1 MWRRKCFLNRARK
14 PGSRVH
20 RSMPRSN
27 NPSAWLGTLG
37 KTCRLT
43 QRWRRRKTTSQRLA
57 HRLPRHLGWLRRGL
71 ATRRAHQ
78 SFQHHRAHQ
87 TSLDAGPR
95 CAAQARAHGAEHTSR
110 PSGARELQS
119 DVLRIAPEI
128 ASTMAPAASSLTGHL
143 GSIAPSPNGKRLG
156 RLLLE
161 SKMAMARGLRD
172 ARSNLLPSIQVTQVE
187 RRPSLARGDV
197 VEQPA
202 GQSESASHRSSQ
214 RQGSWSLSAP
224 RTSVSLGSRRGVSL
238 SFAGESLVGS
248 TSGIS
253 TTHGSI
259 SSASTASSSNR
270 LTVDSA
276 SRMMVTVLNTA
287 RHHRRSQTGPSKQLR
302 LDPISPVWRSER
314 SDRSMEED
322 KLSESSSQAR
332 LSSGQVDAAFGE
344 SFGMDWKTGED
355 LQIDSQVAPPQDD
368 FVEACAQAAKA
379 PCVAEVG
386 FYDMPSTPELPG
398 PPSTPDSSGRLT
410 QVRGLGPAARR
421 RQVSQAN
428 YQTS

>member
-1 MWRRKCFLNRARK
+1 MWRRTSFLSRARN
-14 PGSRVH
+14 PGCRVY

-128 ASTMAPAASSLTGHL
+128 ASTMAPAASSLTGHSGDL
-143 GSIAPSPNGKRLG
+143 
-156 RLLLE
+156 
-161 SKMAMARGLRD
+161 
-172 ARSNLLPSIQVTQVE
+172 VE